1 MDVIVTKYNEEWNLM
16 FQEASCKIKEI
27 FAEALI
33 DIHHIGS
40 TSVPGLTAKPIID
53 MMPVVRNIEVI
64 DNFNTQMTKLGY
76 ECMGEFG
83 MSGRRYFRKGGTNRT
98 HHIHVFQ
105 IDNKIDIDRHLAVR
119 DYLRSHPEAV
129 EQYGNLKADLA
140 IQFPKDIEAYMDGKE
155 AFVTELE
162 RTALEWYSNE

>member
-1 MDVIVTKYNEEWNLM
+1 MDVTVTQYNEKWNLI
-16 FQEASCKIKEI
+16 FQEESRKIKEI

-40 TSVPGLTAKPIID
+40 TSVPGLKAKPIID

-64 DNFNTQMTKLGY
+64 DDFNAQTTELGY

-83 MSGRRYFRKGGTNRT
+83 MSG
-98 HHIHVFQ
+98 
-105 IDNKIDIDRHLAVR
+105 
-119 DYLRSHPEAV
+119 EAA
-129 EQYGNLKADLA
+129 EQYGNLKEDLA
-140 IQFPKDIEAYMDGKE
+140 NQFPKDIEAYMGGKE

-162 RTALEWYSNE
+162 RTALEYYSTLTIN